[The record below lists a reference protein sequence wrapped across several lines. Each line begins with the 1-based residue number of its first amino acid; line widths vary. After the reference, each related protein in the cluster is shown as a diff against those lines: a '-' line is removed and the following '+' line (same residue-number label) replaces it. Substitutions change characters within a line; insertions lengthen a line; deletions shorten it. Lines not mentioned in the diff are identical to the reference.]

1 MISPGM
7 AVVIT
12 AAGLSLIYL
21 EWLGHGNS
29 LGISLQVLVGLL
41 AVMILTDIYS

>member
-1 MISPGM
+1 MITPGM
-7 AVVIT
+7 TVVMT
-12 AAGLSLIYL
+12 AGGLSLIYL

>member
-1 MISPGM
+1 M

-12 AAGLSLIYL
+12 AVLLSLIYL
-21 EWLGHGNS
+21 EWYGHGNI

>member
-1 MISPGM
+1 MISLKM

-12 AAGLSLIYL
+12 AVLLSVIYL

-41 AVMILTDIYS
+41 AVMVLTDIYR

>member
-1 MISPGM
+1 MISIER

-12 AAGLSLIYL
+12 AVLLSLIYL

-41 AVMILTDIYS
+41 AVMVLTDIYR

>member
-7 AVVIT
+7 AVVFT
-12 AAGLSLIYL
+12 AGVLSLIYL